1 MGFVFAA
8 STQHSLE
15 ERERQR
21 ERERELFTISL
32 ITVDIGRA
40 LVTIVK
46 VVYPNNKC

>member
-15 ERERQR
+15 ERERQ
-21 ERERELFTISL
+21 RERELFTISL

-46 VVYPNNKC
+46 VVYPNNKS